1 MEINYKE
8 ELKKNGWV
16 LIKNFFDEDLCNEL
30 RNSAHLSAENGL
42 AGADIL
48 SNKYLSNLFLNN
60 KLINLLTDI
69 IGQKPVYFGDSTFQI
84 ASLAGGIQNGFHKDC
99 VDRKNS
105 SGIDWEDDYSIIRIG
120 IYLQD
125 HKNYS
130 EGLVVRDKSHKS
142 SNLSIGKKINV
153 PSKPGDLVIW
163 FLTTTHAGNAK
174 RIKIIDYPVL
184 MSNDES
190 SKLSRKLYHKLPKSF
205 IMPSQ
210 KDRIAIF
217 ATFGKD
223 DRHLKRYINYLKYR
237 LYMVKILKKINFD
250 QDVVSKINSNN
261 NLSIIDLKLEAEK
274 IDEDNFVEY
283 DFNRFQDFKI

>member
-1 MEINYKE
+1 MRKIVNYSTALRAIRKLKNALWINHLFQLHVLDHKVRNE
-8 ELKKNGWV
+8 EY
-16 LIKNFFDEDLCNEL
+16 
-30 RNSAHLSAENGL
+30 RN
-42 AGADIL
+42 ADAPAQIL

-223 DRHLKRYINYLKYR
+223 DRHLKS
-237 LYMVKILKKINFD
+237 V
-250 QDVVSKINSNN
+250 
-261 NLSIIDLKLEAEK
+261 
-274 IDEDNFVEY
+274 
-283 DFNRFQDFKI
+283 FKIIYVTL